1 MRSTPHVR
9 EQRSTKHDRRD
20 VRGEALHGPILRHHA
35 RAPPRHR
42 DRRPCERF
50 CGRQDRRH
58 TQRQRNRP
66 RGRTRPPGACR
77 APRDEREERKARE
90 MSRYDY
96 EISKQITLQDYPF
109 YALIMAAMR
118 QADTSNSYLLRQIFP
133 GVADELYDRYQ
144 APGGRLAEDPP
155 YY

>member
-1 MRSTPHVR
+1 
-9 EQRSTKHDRRD
+9 
-20 VRGEALHGPILRHHA
+20 
-35 RAPPRHR
+35 
-42 DRRPCERF
+42 
-50 CGRQDRRH
+50 
-58 TQRQRNRP
+58 
-66 RGRTRPPGACR
+66 
-77 APRDEREERKARE
+77 

-155 YY
+155 YYGPNSTQLDDPAMAALYRQVEAHPDVPPF